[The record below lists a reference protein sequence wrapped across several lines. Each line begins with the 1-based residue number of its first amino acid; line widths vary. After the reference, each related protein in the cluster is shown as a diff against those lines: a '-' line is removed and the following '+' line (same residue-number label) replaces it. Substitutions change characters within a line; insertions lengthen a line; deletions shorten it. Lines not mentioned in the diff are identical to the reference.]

1 MLEWKPEVKEALQKI
16 NFVGRYEELS
26 GYYNDKRTPE
36 NERLIYIDGEE
47 VIETIHDLGYDAK
60 FDAREKFYK
69 LQEEEREGYTFGFHI
84 ILRDGTVEIVWV
96 VKKEK
101 EVLLGSPWGV
111 YSKRLIRPDYIIKKP
126 VIGDYEDLEQVLK
139 TAFAMFEDFKNAF
152 LSPDVPKAT
161 DVSETTDIPKRSLLW
176 KILRKKD

>member
-1 MLEWKPEVKEALQKI
+1 MLEWKPEVKEALLKI
-16 NFVGRYEELS
+16 NFVERYEELS
-26 GYYNDKRTPE
+26 NYYSDKRTPE

-47 VIETIHDLGYDAK
+47 VIETIHDLGYNAK
-60 FDAREKFYK
+60 FDTREKFYK

-84 ILRDGTVEIVWV
+84 ILRDGRVELIWV

-111 YSKRLIRPDYIIKKP
+111 YSKRLIRSDYIIKKP
-126 VIGDYEDLEQVLK
+126 VISDYEDLEQILK
-139 TAFAMFEDFKNAF
+139 TAFTMFEDFKNAF
-152 LSPDVPKAT
+152 LSPDVPVAKDTSEAT
-161 DVSETTDIPKRSLLW
+161 NIPKRGLLW